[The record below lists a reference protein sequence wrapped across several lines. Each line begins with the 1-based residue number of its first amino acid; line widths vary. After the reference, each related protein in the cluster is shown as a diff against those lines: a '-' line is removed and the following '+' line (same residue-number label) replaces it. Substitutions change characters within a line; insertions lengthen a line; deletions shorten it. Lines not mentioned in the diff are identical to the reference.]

1 MQQIEK
7 TLHYLRNLYQSS
19 TALGQDQVSSR
30 QPNQRSFTKTCK
42 LATKSPSPSVIYSE
56 QEIINLVQPM
66 PAVFSL
72 KIMLSLLVVIIQP
85 EKQEFM
91 MIMVFFMHCQI

>member
-1 MQQIEK
+1 M
-7 TLHYLRNLYQSS
+7 
-19 TALGQDQVSSR
+19 
-30 QPNQRSFTKTCK
+30 
-42 LATKSPSPSVIYSE
+42 ATNPSPSVICSE
-56 QEIINLVQPM
+56 QDRNALEKEIINLVQPM

-91 MIMVFFMHCQI
+91 MIMVSFMHCQI